1 MAEIRFDAFVEDVIS
16 GPSGPFALKVA
27 EPHSRKD
34 EAGKWQTIARTF
46 RTVKASRDSGV
57 DFGAF
62 SKGDRISVAGAE
74 KTEVREYQGKK
85 FYDLVVWAES
95 VQSRGGQPATA
106 AVPVQSGW
114 ETPADYTDSTPF

>member
-1 MAEIRFDAFVEDVIS
+1 MVMAEIRFDGFVEDVIS
-16 GPSGPFALKVA
+16 GPSGAFALKVA

-57 DFGAF
+57 DFGGFA
-62 SKGDRISVAGAE
+62 KGDRVSVAGAE

-85 FYDLVVWAES
+85 LYDLVVWAAS
-95 VQSRGGQPATA
+95 VQPVGRQSAPATTTEWDVA
-106 AVPVQSGW
+106 QPSNDVP
-114 ETPADYTDSTPF
+114 F